1 MAEVVKEEEKVV
13 FIGELDKMRD
23 EYRKCRDLSLR
34 LQIEEDIE
42 LLQKSHHHLRKRIGR
57 IFQ

>member
-1 MAEVVKEEEKVV
+1 MVKEEEKVV

-42 LLQKSHHHLRKRIGR
+42 LLQKAIIISENGSEEYFNRT
-57 IFQ
+57 